1 VLLTVES
8 SAFTGSVL
16 SALKC
21 QDAGITTFAVSVK
34 PTDAQSASLW
44 SAFII
49 HSSKQMFLTSQSSLP
64 LCKQSLVAV
73 LDMAEQL
80 GVYEAFVCVL
90 RDTIESAVLVREF
103 TSMGFKNLSPRLQ
116 PMTDFSVL
124 RFDF

>member
-1 VLLTVES
+1 M
-8 SAFTGSVL
+8 L

-21 QDAGITTFAVSVK
+21 QDKEVTAFAVCVELPDSK
-34 PTDAQSASLW
+34 TSSLW

-49 HSSKQMFLTSQSSLP
+49 HSTNQMFLTSQSSLP

-90 RDTIESAVLVREF
+90 RDMPESVVLVSEF

-116 PMTDFSVL
+116 PVIEFTVL